1 MLFIF
6 KSLKDSLLKTC
17 RINETKTRQIRTTRY
32 EPSGQATGV
41 KDFMGREAEV
51 CVYISTMGR
60 RGARVGRK
68 SL

>member
-17 RINETKTRQIRTTRY
+17 RINKTKTRQIRTRY

-41 KDFMGREAEV
+41 KDFMGREAGV
-51 CVYISTMGR
+51 CFYICMMGR
-60 RGARVGRK
+60 KGAGVGRK